1 MVRTSRGFRP
11 TYVEPAVTA
20 DIKTNS
26 GNVCEYWDASC
37 KIQQGLDSI
46 NVGVIQAGEDIT
58 SWGETTTQWVQGGFV
73 EAGENIQDAYVKN
86 VETPILQGVENIQDA
101 YVENI
106 ETPIVKGVEYVQG
119 GIDEQIK
126 AAQDA
131 AAIIAKNTQDAFNAT
146 IKAAQDAAD
155 KAAQDAQD
163 AFNATIKAAQDA
175 ADAVQDAADKAAQD
189 AQDAFNATI
198 KAAQDAADAAA
209 KAAADAAAAAGKGVV
224 KPVTDMM
231 MMGGVAALGIGL
243 LLVMKK

>member
-1 MVRTSRGFRP
+1 MVRTSRGSRP

-26 GNVCEYWDASC
+26 GNVCEFWDASC
-37 KIQQGLDSI
+37 HVQQGMDSI

-58 SWGETTTQWVQGGFV
+58 SWGETTTQWIQGGFV
-73 EAGENIQDAYVKN
+73 EAGENIQSTY
-86 VETPILQGVENIQDA
+86 VET
-101 YVENI
+101 I
-106 ETPIVKGVEYVQG
+106 EKPIVQGVEYVQG

-126 AAQDA
+126 AAQDG
-131 AAIIAKNTQDAFNAT
+131 FNAT

-175 ADAVQDAADKAAQD
+175 AA
-189 AQDAFNATI
+189 
-198 KAAQDAADAAA
+198 AAA
-209 KAAADAAAAAGKGVV
+209 KAAADAAAAAGEGATKGM
-224 KPVTDMM
+224 TDTLKIA
-231 MMGGVAALGIGL
+231 GVAALGLGV

>member
-37 KIQQGLDSI
+37 HVQQGMDSI
-46 NVGVIQAGEDIT
+46 NEGIIQAGEDIT

-86 VETPILQGVENIQDA
+86 VETPIVQ
-101 YVENI
+101 
-106 ETPIVKGVEYVQG
+106 GVEYVQG

-131 AAIIAKNTQDAFNAT
+131 AAILAKNTE
-146 IKAAQDAAD
+146 
-155 KAAQDAQD
+155 D

-175 ADAVQDAADKAAQD
+175 ADA
-189 AQDAFNATI
+189 T
-198 KAAQDAADAAA
+198 A
-209 KAAADAAAAAGKGVV
+209 KAAADAAAAAGEGATKGM
-224 KPVTDMM
+224 TDTLKIA
-231 MMGGVAALGIGL
+231 GVAALGLGV

>member
-37 KIQQGLDSI
+37 HVQQGMDSI
-46 NVGVIQAGEDIT
+46 NEGIIQAGEDIT

-86 VETPILQGVENIQDA
+86 VETPIVQGVENIQDA
-101 YVENI
+101 YVKNV
-106 ETPIVKGVEYVQG
+106 ETPIVQGVEYVQG

-131 AAIIAKNTQDAFNAT
+131 AAILAKNTE
-146 IKAAQDAAD
+146 
-155 KAAQDAQD
+155 D

-175 ADAVQDAADKAAQD
+175 ADA
-189 AQDAFNATI
+189 T
-198 KAAQDAADAAA
+198 A
-209 KAAADAAAAAGKGVV
+209 KAAADAAAAAGEGATKGM
-224 KPVTDMM
+224 TDTLKIA
-231 MMGGVAALGIGL
+231 GVAALGLGV

>member
-37 KIQQGLDSI
+37 HVQQGMDSI
-46 NVGVIQAGEDIT
+46 NVGVIQAGEEIT
-58 SWGETTTQWVQGGFV
+58 SWGESTTKWIQGGFVEAGENIQSTYVETIEKPIVQGVEYIQGGFV

-86 VETPILQGVENIQDA
+86 
-101 YVENI
+101 I
-106 ETPIVKGVEYVQG
+106 ETPIVQGVEYVQG

-131 AAIIAKNTQDAFNAT
+131 AAILAKNTE
-146 IKAAQDAAD
+146 
-155 KAAQDAQD
+155 D

-175 ADAVQDAADKAAQD
+175 ADATAKAAADAAA
-189 AQDAFNATI
+189 
-198 KAAQDAADAAA
+198 AAA
-209 KAAADAAAAAGKGVV
+209 KAAADAAAAAGEGATKGI
-224 KPVTDMM
+224 TDSLKIA
-231 MMGGVAALGIGL
+231 GVAALGLGV
-243 LLVMKK
+243 LLVMKR

>member
-11 TYVEPAVTA
+11 TLVKPSINTGCVPSVNTTCITDPIIPTVTA
-20 DIKTNS
+20 DIKTNA

-58 SWGETTTQWVQGGFV
+58 TWGDEVTVTIQESYV
-73 EAGENIQDAYVKN
+73 ENI
-86 VETPILQGVENIQDA
+86 ETPIVQGVENIQDA

-106 ETPIVKGVEYVQG
+106 ETPIVQGVEYVQG

-131 AAIIAKNTQDAFNAT
+131 AAILAKNTQDAFNAT

-163 AFNATIKAAQDA
+163 AFNATM
-175 ADAVQDAADKAAQD
+175 
-189 AQDAFNATI
+189 

-231 MMGGVAALGIGL
+231 MIGGVAALGLGV

>member
-37 KIQQGLDSI
+37 KIQQGMDSI
-46 NVGVIQAGEDIT
+46 NVGVIQAGDDIT
-58 SWGETTTQWVQGGFV
+58 SWGESTTKWIQGGFV

-86 VETPILQGVENIQDA
+86 
-101 YVENI
+101 I
-106 ETPIVKGVEYVQG
+106 ETPIVQGVEYVQG

-131 AAIIAKNTQDAFNAT
+131 AAILAKNTEDAFNAT

-155 KAAQDAQD
+155 KTAKDARD

-175 ADAVQDAADKAAQD
+175 ADATAKAAADAAA
-189 AQDAFNATI
+189 
-198 KAAQDAADAAA
+198 AAA
-209 KAAADAAAAAGKGVV
+209 KAAADAAAAAGEGATKGI
-224 KPVTDMM
+224 TDSLKIA
-231 MMGGVAALGIGL
+231 GVAALGIGI